1 MGKGREPHLNL
12 PEDVMTPRRTLG
24 QWEAVTGKGRG
35 PEESGLGRIETVG
48 GVVWPSR
55 EKGEPRDPGLPEVVR
70 PPLVL
75 PAWYR
80 VITKRERRSVRGGAA
95 EAAQG
100 RGFL

>member
-1 MGKGREPHLNL
+1 MGGRH
-12 PEDVMTPRRTLG
+12 G
-24 QWEAVTGKGRG
+24 QGRG
-35 PEESGLGRIETVG
+35 PEESGLGHIETVG

-55 EKGEPRDPGLPEVVR
+55 EKGEPRDAGPPEVVR

-80 VITKRERRSVRGGAA
+80 VLTKGRRRSLRGGVA
-95 EAAQG
+95 EEARG

>member
-1 MGKGREPHLNL
+1 MGGRH
-12 PEDVMTPRRTLG
+12 G
-24 QWEAVTGKGRG
+24 QGRG
-35 PEESGLGRIETVG
+35 PEESGLGHIETVG